1 MPKNELKYPN
11 SFRVSY
17 SKDMY
22 LRMKEYA
29 HKQGISIQD
38 LQRLAVDRHLAAL
51 DTAEQAKAKEKPITG
66 TSPFIASCQPQN
78 YQPQAR
84 DSAGRTPEQNANII
98 LPRKQNKQ

>member
-38 LQRLAVDRHLAAL
+38 LQRLAVDRHLTAL

-66 TSPFIASCQPQN
+66 TSPFIAS
-78 YQPQAR
+78 YQTQAR

-98 LPRKQNKQ
+98 LPRKQNEQ